1 MAETQDVSCFYLMN
15 LCLVLVEYEVDKYLA
30 NKLSKTS
37 SLSSLLFKAS
47 QGDIGH
53 AVGLL
58 TTQPAEVQH
67 PGKSETSGD
76 TWEAHKG
83 TEGQIRVFMIKK

>member
-1 MAETQDVSCFYLMN
+1 MIQNIF
-15 LCLVLVEYEVDKYLA
+15 
-30 NKLSKTS
+30 
-37 SLSSLLFKAS
+37 FKAS

-58 TTQPAEVQH
+58 TTQPAEVQD

-83 TEGQIRVFMIKK
+83 TRGQIMSLYNQKGDNASCTEHSDYKQGLDTSKYVAQDT